1 MITEDVDHGLVLAR
15 DRRHMT
21 VDRADQGGDQGQ
33 DRVKP
38 FKDALLFSVMY
49 DCPYHFIYKLSFRL
63 INSKFCDFRFFNER
77 RSVYLR
83 FQSV

>member
-21 VDRADQGGDQGQ
+21 DDRADQGGDQGQ

-38 FKDALLFSVMY
+38 FKDALLFSVM
-49 DCPYHFIYKLSFRL
+49 
-63 INSKFCDFRFFNER
+63 
-77 RSVYLR
+77 
-83 FQSV
+83 